1 MKECSKSAI
10 VAAVLAAALSVGSGT
25 ASASDT
31 RAIPEIDWKASLKK
45 FQFDHDKFVGQRFTA
60 KCLPTSTRQKFKDI
74 YGTNVYPSNNSLCTA
89 ALHAGKI
96 DLEGGVV
103 TVQLN
108 PGAESYAGSSRNGI
122 DSGNLPAT
130 PRSIVFIDAATPPE
144 IDEILVS
151 HAPRIDWDTQF
162 TKTGLAYRQLVGQ
175 RFTFNCHPAPQ
186 NMRERIVVG
195 TDVYEYSSLI
205 CRAAVHAGKMTTD
218 GGLVTVQ
225 MGSRQ
230 KNLVGSIR
238 NGIESQDGS
247 GRNNTISFVD
257 NPVQR

>member
-1 MKECSKSAI
+1 MKQCKSAI
-10 VAAVLAAALSVGSGT
+10 AAVVAAVALSLGGEAVAQDDS
-25 ASASDT
+25 
-31 RAIPEIDWKASLKK
+31 RPVPEIDWKASLKK
-45 FQFDHDKFVGQRFTA
+45 FQFDHEKFVGQRFTA
-60 KCLPTSTRQKFKDI
+60 KCLPTSTRQKFKSI

-96 DLEGGVV
+96 DLEGGIV

-108 PGAESYAGSSRNGI
+108 PGAESYAGSSRNAI
-122 DSGNLPAT
+122 DSGDLPAT
-130 PRSIVFIDAATPPE
+130 QRSIVFIDETTPPE

-151 HAPRIDWDTQF
+151 HAPRIDWETQF

-195 TDVYEYSSLI
+195 TDVYEYSSLV
-205 CRAAVHAGKMTTD
+205 CRAAVHAGKMTTA

-225 MGSRQ
+225 MGPRQ
-230 KNLVGSIR
+230 KELVGSIR